1 MGTFGMDEELNA
13 EKEKVEEKIVTMPEK
28 KRKPFAYWNVGER
41 EYRLKLTT
49 EQICKLEEKYRCNLL
64 TLLLQ
69 SSGGM
74 PALGIMLTVLQ
85 AAMTPWKHGVKYKD
99 VQALYDQYAD
109 EGGTQM
115 DLMVDVIM
123 EIMLVSGFFTE
134 NQRESVM
141 DKREDLKEEM

>member
-1 MGTFGMDEELNA
+1 MGQFGMDEENEG
-13 EKEKVEEKIVTMPEK
+13 EKKVETVEELKNR
-28 KRKPFAYWNVGER
+28 RKAFAYWTVGGED
-41 EYRLKLTT
+41 YKLKLTT
-49 EQICKLEEKYRCNLL
+49 QQICKLEEKFRCNLV
-64 TLLLQ
+64 TLIMQ
-69 SSGGM
+69 SGGL
-74 PALGIMLTVLQ
+74 PQLGIMLTVIQ